1 MFRGSSFHTI
11 DPKGRIIIP
20 ARFRDVIKAGG
31 ADGIMVTGWDSCL
44 FAYPHDKWGELEQ
57 KVLHSPEKSEAMRRF
72 QRLFIGGAHDCKCD
86 AQGRVLI
93 PPMLKQYAK
102 LEKDIVL
109 VGVLYRFEIMSRDI
123 WDKENGLMEKDL
135 GEDQVRHEIARLG
148 L

>member
-1 MFRGSSFHTI
+1 
-11 DPKGRIIIP
+11 
-20 ARFRDVIKAGG
+20 
-31 ADGIMVTGWDSCL
+31 
-44 FAYPHDKWGELEQ
+44 
-57 KVLHSPEKSEAMRRF
+57 
-72 QRLFIGGAHDCKCD
+72 
-86 AQGRVLI
+86 
-93 PPMLKQYAK
+93 MLKQYAK